1 MEEIKT
7 IEYAKKY
14 LRLGYS
20 VVPIAAGKK
29 FPEGYLWTKYQK
41 ERANEE
47 QLDKWFKENNNNIG
61 IVTGSISGVVVVD
74 VEKGGDTTKLPPTV
88 MVKTG
93 GGGWHF
99 YYKHPGFE
107 IKNSVRLYDLIDIRA
122 DGGLVVAPP
131 SKHPSGNS
139 YEWIIEPD
147 GEELTALPDWI
158 LEKIAEK
165 NENKYSRIN
174 WEEFLSQTIPEGA
187 RNQTATQ
194 LIGKLFYHLPPEIW
208 EISGWPTMLM
218 WNKEHNNPPLILNEL
233 RTIWESIKKKELQN
247 RQKIT
252 EASKEELNVTNLTE
266 IIANDYGEYGFIVD
280 KLIPK
285 EGITIISGRPKSGK
299 SLFVLKILTDIISQK
314 NLFKQDIFKINK
326 VNILLIDE
334 ENGIRGLQRRA
345 KKILE
350 VPVDLPLMN
359 MQGFKIDDDKKRE
372 KLKKYIEK
380 NNIGLVVLDS
390 FRRMHSKDENKSE
403 DIAKIYDCLKDVIVS
418 TKCAI
423 IIVHHNRK
431 IIKGE
436 IVDMESLR
444 GSGDIGAMVDSFI
457 LLETKPLKKLQGSS
471 TVITTILR
479 EDIAVKPFKVDWY
492 DNETGDK
499 LYFEYKGEIEE
510 NEKKVD
516 TAVEF
521 IYELIKNG
529 AEAEINFEYIKQLLA
544 KRDIGSKNIRMALKI
559 LENQGKIDF
568 YKGKKGAKF
577 YILSSREKTIS
588 GENNLDTFNF

>member
-88 MVKTG
+88 MAKTG

-194 LIGKLFYHLPPEIW
+194 LIGKLFYHLPPEMW

-457 LLETKPLKKLQGSS
+457 LLETKPLKELQGSS

-577 YILSSREKTIS
+577 YILSNREKTIN
-588 GENNLDTFNF
+588 GENNLNTFNF